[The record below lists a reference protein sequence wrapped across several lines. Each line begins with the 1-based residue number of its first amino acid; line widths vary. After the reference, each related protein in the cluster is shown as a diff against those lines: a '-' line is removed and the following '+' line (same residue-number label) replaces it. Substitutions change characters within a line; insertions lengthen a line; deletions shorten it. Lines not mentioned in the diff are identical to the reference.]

1 MTFQERFQ
9 EPVCVEHGPLPTLPP
24 LLCLLHGGPTAGAKF
39 SICIIRCPAVVA
51 EFGARGASS
60 YPRVVRGRHAGMRIV
75 LRPAVPTRRRRAVV
89 RWRRRAV
96 VLRPAVP
103 PRRRS
108 RRAERRVP
116 GVGRGHI
123 YGPDCV
129 FVCVCVCVCV
139 CVFSSL
145 MTFVLHS
152 IHQFIHIHTHTQ
164 PHTRTRKHLSVRKHI
179 CILLHMRT
187 CTRHLVHRKHV
198 KILSLSLSLSL
209 SLYKMF

>member
-1 MTFQERFQ
+1 VWNTGPSQPCPRYCVFYMGVPQLVQNLVSALFGVPQLWQ
-9 EPVCVEHGPLPTLPP
+9 NLEPGGLPPTLGLCGGGMPECGLYCGPP
-24 LLCLLHGGPTAGAKF
+24 FQPGGGAPWYGGGGAPWYCGPP
-39 SICIIRCPAVVA
+39 IHPGGGAEGRNGACPAL
-51 EFGARGASS
+51 
-60 YPRVVRGRHAGMRIV
+60 AGGIYT
-75 LRPAVPTRRRRAVV
+75 APTVC
-89 RWRRRAV
+89 
-96 VLRPAVP
+96 L
-103 PRRRS
+103 
-108 RRAERRVP
+108 
-116 GVGRGHI
+116 
-123 YGPDCV
+123 
-129 FVCVCVCVCV
+129 CVCVCVCV

-209 SLYKMF
+209 SL